1 MKPKLTKPDI
11 YSNCCL
17 ECGFPSLT
25 AHYDGCS
32 KTTKP
37 KTDKQGWEVKFNR
50 KFDPDKG
57 TWWRKD
63 LYKSNPERYT
73 LAVEY
78 NKDLKDFI
86 RLQREEVRREVV
98 EEIVLAGVG
107 NYGYDKNE
115 RVFDKIFE
123 LAHKYLGRNKLSY
136 EDIEKSLT
144 KK

>member
-37 KTDKQGWEVKFNR
+37 EESVKESGWEEEFDNKVKEMP
-50 KFDPDKG
+50 KK
-57 TWWRKD
+57 
-63 LYKSNPERYT
+63 LIE
-73 LAVEY
+73 LVEW
-78 NKDLKDFI
+78 NKIKDFI
-86 RLQREEVRREVV
+86 RQLYQQALAEGKRIGREEVV
-98 EEIVLAGVG
+98 EEMKRDIKKPFNKKEFVRLANEVGKLAGVDVS
-107 NYGYDKNE
+107 NL
-115 RVFDKIFE
+115 KI
-123 LAHKYLGRNKLSY
+123 
-136 EDIEKSLT
+136 